1 VSDRV
6 FILGAGRAGRGLARA
21 LRASGVD
28 IVGLHGTRADDA
40 GGVTA
45 GTMPRA
51 VSSAT
56 VVLVAVRDAQL
67 DAAIREVARAP
78 LSGSAVV
85 LHASGGAEPR
95 ALEGL
100 RSAGRAAGTFHPLV
114 PLADPDRASEVLNGA
129 WIGIDGDAPAL
140 EASRR
145 LASRLSAHTVLIPQ
159 GAKARYHAAAVF
171 AANFPTV
178 LAAIAHRLLRDAGI
192 PDADGWDA
200 VLHLMVAAV
209 GNIHANRPA
218 EALTGPIVRGDVD
231 TVDHHLEALAG
242 DREATDIYRAI
253 SRAALALAREAGTD
267 AEMLARISEI
277 LKENKTT
284 AVNQ

>member
-1 VSDRV
+1 MSDRL

-21 LRASGVD
+21 LRASGVE
-28 IVGLHGTRADDA
+28 IVGLHGTHADDA
-40 GGVTA
+40 DGITA
-45 GTMPRA
+45 GTIPSA
-51 VSSAT
+51 VSGAS
-56 VVLVAVRDAQL
+56 VVLIAVRDAQL
-67 DAAIREVARAP
+67 DAAIREVVRAP
-78 LSGSAVV
+78 LGSSAVV

-114 PLADPDRASEVLNGA
+114 PLADPERAAEVLNGA

-218 EALTGPIVRGDVD
+218 EALTGPIVRGDVE
-231 TVDHHLEALAG
+231 TVGHHLEALAR
-242 DREATDIYRAI
+242 DREAADIYRAI
-253 SRAALALAREAGTD
+253 SRAALELAREAGTN
-267 AEMLARISEI
+267 EQLLARISAIVKDE
-277 LKENKTT
+277 
-284 AVNQ
+284 QPS

>member
-21 LRASGVD
+21 LRASGVEV
-28 IVGLHGTRADDA
+28 VGLHGTHADEA
-40 GGVTA
+40 EGITA
-45 GTMPRA
+45 GVIPPS
-51 VSSAT
+51 VSRAT

-67 DAAIREVARAP
+67 DAALREIAKAP
-78 LSGSAVV
+78 VSDGTVI
-85 LHASGGAEPR
+85 LHASGAAEPR
-95 ALEGL
+95 TLEEL
-100 RSAGRAAGTFHPLV
+100 RSDGRAAGTFHPLV
-114 PLADPDRASEVLNGA
+114 PLSDPERAAEVLTGA
-129 WIGIDGDAPAL
+129 WIGIDGDASAL

-145 LASRLSAHTVLIPQ
+145 LARRLSAHTVLIPP

-209 GNIHANRPA
+209 GNIHAHRPVD
-218 EALTGPIVRGDVD
+218 ALTGPIVRGDVE
-231 TVDHHLEALAG
+231 TVGHHLEALAG
-242 DREATDIYRAI
+242 DREAADIYRAI
-253 SRAALALAREAGTD
+253 SRSALALAREAGTD
-267 AEMLARISEI
+267 AKLLARISEI
-277 LKENKTT
+277 VKER
-284 AVNQ
+284 